1 MKKLLLQLTVLFMF
15 GCANISPSLDTS
27 LPHESSESKLM
38 TEEEF
43 MDRVKKSTPLV
54 YEGMRTVHDA
64 ARQYAL
70 DNNGTLPVGT
80 SREVEALLLQEG
92 YLKAWPVIPPFAFT
106 DPVQHDLRYISLY
119 DNMDGIGPLEDVISA
134 QDLKI
139 EVCEEFILHYSS
151 FGPGDTI
158 YDYEAN
164 RSQYPGLRLGG
175 DIKIYAIN
183 WSSVNTQGSAIDPAA
198 YCEVQWVMQYNR

>member
-1 MKKLLLQLTVLFMF
+1 MKKLLLLLTVLFMF

-27 LPHESSESKLM
+27 LPHESFESKLM

-43 MDRVKKSTPLV
+43 MDRVKKSATLV
-54 YEGMRTVHDA
+54 YEGMREVHDA

-70 DNNGTLPVGT
+70 DNNDTLPVGT
-80 SREVEALLLQEG
+80 PSAVQSLLLQEE
-92 YLKAWPVIPPFAFT
+92 YLKTWPVIPPFAFT
-106 DPVQHDLRYISLY
+106 DPVQYEFKYFSKDA
-119 DNMDGIGPLEDVISA
+119 NMDGVGPYEDVITA
-134 QDLKI
+134 PDLKI

-158 YDYEAN
+158 YDYRAHKK
-164 RSQYPGLRLGG
+164 QFPGQRIGRH
-175 DIKIYAIN
+175 IKIYAIN
-183 WSSVNTQGSAIDPAA
+183 WSTVNSAGFGSDPAA

>member
-1 MKKLLLQLTVLFMF
+1 MKKLLLPLTVLFMF
-15 GCANISPSLDTS
+15 GCANISPNLGTS

-43 MDRVKKSTPLV
+43 RDRAKQSAALV
-54 YEGMRTVHDA
+54 YEGMREVHDA

-70 DNNGTLPVGT
+70 DNNGSLPVGS
-80 SREVEALLLQEG
+80 SRVVEPLLLQGG
-92 YLKAWPVIPPFAFT
+92 YLKTWPVIPPFAFT
-106 DPVQHDLRYISLY
+106 DPVQKDLRYISKY
-119 DNMDGIGPLEDVISA
+119 DNMDGIGPLEDLISA
-134 QDLKI
+134 PDLKI

-164 RSQYPGLRLGG
+164 RSQFPGQRIGRH
-175 DIKIYAIN
+175 IKIYAIN
-183 WSSVNTQGSAIDPAA
+183 WSRVNSQGSDADPAA
-198 YCEVQWVMQYNR
+198 YCEVQWVMQYNK